1 VFGLNGFGSIHSAQ
15 ELGASFFG
23 VVTKPCNFAAMLKTS
38 ANSHYNA
45 NHSHLYQSMTSPSA
59 SAHESN
65 LVIGLNQLDCHVTA
79 EVVGLTVSSDEEDRG
94 VALRLLEIGFL
105 PGESVRVIAHGYPG
119 HDPLAV
125 RVGHTTFALR
135 SHEAAL
141 VQVSVKSQQKG
152 FTA

>member
-1 VFGLNGFGSIHSAQ
+1 MISRSGSAK
-15 ELGASFFG
+15 EL
-23 VVTKPCNFAAMLKTS
+23 KP
-38 ANSHYNA
+38 
-45 NHSHLYQSMTSPSA
+45 
-59 SAHESN
+59 
-65 LVIGLNQLDCHVTA
+65 VIGLNQLDCHVTA
-79 EVVGLTVSSDEEDRG
+79 EVIGLTVSADEEDRG

-141 VQVSVKSQQKG
+141 VQVSVKPHAKEL
-152 FTA
+152 AA